1 MESVA
6 IGLLVLVFV
15 FIAYSLL
22 LEKIESIKL
31 KQDIDFAIINKII
44 EFHKVNLEGLETI
57 ANNHN
62 EFIVKFVNRLDK
74 FETRLEKVENEFLS
88 TIDKQADLV
97 QDFTEWNTEARAE
110 GKRMINYYRSNL
122 KLTEKNISE
131 LLEKLKNKE

>member
-31 KQDIDFAIINKII
+31 KQDIDFTRLNQVIINQKIR
-44 EFHKVNLEGLETI
+44 FDGLETI

-62 EFIVKFVNRLDK
+62 EFIIKFDKRLDK
-74 FETRLEKVENEFLS
+74 FEERIVKVENEFLN
-88 TIDKQADLV
+88 TIDAQALIV
-97 QDFTEWNTEARAE
+97 KDFTEWNAEARAE

-122 KLTEKNISE
+122 KLTERNIAE